1 MSRRFFGSDKLELAQ
16 TVRITKSSVYTVPPG
31 MKYMD
36 VFLVGG
42 GGGGG
47 SWKTWGYTSGMAGT
61 GGNCSMVEM
70 IKVTGGDTLNI
81 TIGSGGLKSKTKTA
95 LQKSATD
102 GGDTVLS
109 YNGISYTAK
118 GGIGGINSEN
128 ESNLTETFLSIKLH
142 AFVKKYGISQFQQ
155 YNNNAYYNGNVIPM
169 TYEDNHDELYPQRF
183 VCGYPD
189 GSYEEKTS
197 SKGSITEHPAIILGF
212 AVPEFF
218 DETSELK
225 YASPGTMCEK
235 RLFATSINDNYT
247 AEGSREIIM
256 YNCNIAGCGG
266 YGGNYRSGAYFG
278 GNGQPGICVIRFYK

>member
-1 MSRRFFGSDKLELAQ
+1 MNRRFFGSDKLELAQ
-16 TVRITKSSVYTVPPG
+16 TVRITKSSVYTVPSG

-47 SWKTWGYTSGMAGT
+47 SWNTWGYTTGMAGT
-61 GGNCSMVEM
+61 GGNCNMFEM

-81 TIGSGGLKSKTKTA
+81 TVGAGGSKSKTRTA
-95 LQKSATD
+95 LQKSATN
-102 GGDTVLS
+102 GGDTILS
-109 YNGISYTAK
+109 YNSVSYTAK
-118 GGIGGINSEN
+118 GGVGGINSES
-128 ESNLTETFLSIKLH
+128 ESNLTGDYIDKWH
-142 AFVKKYGISQFQQ
+142 GFVKKRGTSQYQK
-155 YNNNAYYNGNVIPM
+155 YSNSKYYNGNVIPM
-169 TYEDNHDELYPQRF
+169 TYEDNADELYPQRF

-197 SKGSITEHPAIILGF
+197 SKGSLTDHPAIILGF

-218 DETSELK
+218 DETSERK
-225 YASPGTMCEK
+225 YAAPGVMREK
-235 RLFATSINDNYT
+235 RLFATSVNDSYT
-247 AEGSREIIM
+247 AEGSEEIIM

-266 YGGNYRSGAYFG
+266 YGGNWRSGAYYG